1 MATFAV
7 IDKGIVE
14 NCIVADSL
22 ELAEEISG
30 KTCVEY
36 EDANMVSPGFTY
48 AGGIFTNPNPPEEE
62 VIIPFVPLEEE
73 GFVPFVPSE
82 E

>member
-7 IDKGIVE
+7 IDNGIVE

-22 ELAEEISG
+22 EIAERVSG
-30 KTCVEY
+30 KTCIEY
-36 EDANMVSPGFTY
+36 EDANIASPGFTY
-48 AGGIFTNPNPPEEE
+48 ADGVFTNPNPPEEE
-62 VIIPFVPLEEE
+62 IVEPYVELEEDSDP
-73 GFVPFVPSE
+73 VYHSE

>member
-7 IDKGIVE
+7 INEGVVE

-22 ELAEEISG
+22 AIAEKVSG

-36 EDANMVSPGFTY
+36 TLENRAAIGFTY
-48 AGGIFTNPNPPEEE
+48 ADGVFTDPNAPGPAEPAPEEGTPAAPAE
-62 VIIPFVPLEEE
+62 TPAEEE
-73 GFVPFVPSE
+73 
-82 E
+82 